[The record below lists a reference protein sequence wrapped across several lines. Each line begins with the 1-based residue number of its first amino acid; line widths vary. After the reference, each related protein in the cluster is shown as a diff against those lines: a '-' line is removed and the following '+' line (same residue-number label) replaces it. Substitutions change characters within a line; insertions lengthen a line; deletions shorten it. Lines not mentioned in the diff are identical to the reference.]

1 MEIARVRLHAGPRKH
16 EEILREKV
24 GKPYFWGAKF
34 QNILRDP
41 GRPVIRNRFPRA
53 RLAATS
59 SLPARLRCGSILAPT
74 GPSHSMKMTEK
85 PLITVRRMRVNI
97 GWNDRQRRLSMRLA
111 NGSKM
116 LGPTKRYIVVR
127 VAGET
132 AIREVVF
139 EGHLLT
145 VNL

>member
-1 MEIARVRLHAGPRKH
+1 
-16 EEILREKV
+16 
-24 GKPYFWGAKF
+24 
-34 QNILRDP
+34 
-41 GRPVIRNRFPRA
+41 
-53 RLAATS
+53 
-59 SLPARLRCGSILAPT
+59 
-74 GPSHSMKMTEK
+74 MKMTEK